1 MILAHLTST
10 EGPALWAVFA
20 LGMVAG
26 GVLVQLLPALAR
38 RLKAA
43 WVKRR

>member
-1 MILAHLTST
+1 MMLAHLTET

-26 GVLVQLLPALAR
+26 GVLVQLLPVLFR
-38 RLKAA
+38 RLKGA
-43 WVKRR
+43 WAKRG